1 MCARRLAWL
10 EEGQGLAF
18 LELGWGGECR
28 RKHLMGVIGSQLLQ
42 DPLLKFKSCAPA
54 PGSPQAASWLS
65 STSLLALRI
74 FPLPLGASRTEQ
86 ASLTAGG
93 LDCFIFPSAPSHSS
107 IFPPR
112 PGAQQPGQ
120 RGNSYHLASLPS
132 LFSHPLNDGLFFS
145 PVTSWR
151 PFHIRGG
158 CGMRIQEMRF
168 RRPVLCFFK
177 CEKRDLAPRLLKPAI
192 WSHLGCL
199 ATNSTA
205 RWSLLSLC

>member
-28 RKHLMGVIGSQLLQ
+28 RKLLMGVIGSQLLQ

-65 STSLLALRI
+65 STSLLASRI

-112 PGAQQPGQ
+112 PSAQQPGQ

-132 LFSHPLNDGLFFS
+132 LFSHPLNDGLFFFS
-145 PVTSWR
+145 CYFLETLSHKRWMRDEDSGDEVQETSSV
-151 PFHIRGG
+151 FL
-158 CGMRIQEMRF
+158 Q
-168 RRPVLCFFK
+168 V
-177 CEKRDLAPRLLKPAI
+177 
-192 WSHLGCL
+192 
-199 ATNSTA
+199 
-205 RWSLLSLC
+205 